1 MNLQQRLASAN
12 EGEEIDITAE
22 NLISAENVSLTVNKA
37 VTIKNGSAAGSSFE
51 IKASGVVFDGVTG
64 IRSITVAEGAG
75 DFSVKNG
82 DELTYLTITGGSNS
96 ESKICIVSTAV
107 DEATVGRADAHIVL
121 GEADAAEIP
130 APVAAVRSVGSRA
143 SSRTSASIKKITITE
158 KCILE
163 SASESDTFTRIS
175 VASGVENVT
184 LRGKA
189 NIEQLVVTSSES
201 KILVGSSDVKIEQA
215 AGEGLNDIQIE
226 SEPGKNIDVS
236 EIKKFKPL
244 DLSGSNWKIWTDSE
258 NYDGKAV
265 INSFDADSITVSAS
279 KTPSRY
285 PWDATVYF
293 LHTLEEEAQYL
304 VEFEAKFTGTPAE
317 TSFNVY
323 DVTQKKNIC
332 VAPFSPTGEWRTYRF
347 MASINSDGKADVLP
361 YEGDEI
367 EFSFRLTEGTL
378 EVKNFT
384 VYNCWEEDFY
394 TNHKLKMWDTWFQTD
409 CGESIMM
416 YDITSDSAKAFRMV
430 DKKDAYFEE
439 WMTNVGYKLGAL
451 NAGGYCFAFHSETP
465 NLKKLN
471 IHILSDG
478 NDTELGQAIFTN
490 GTGDYY
496 VNFTVPLE
504 LDGKE
509 LTMQFQLAVPAESKM
524 ETKWNYATSDTLSV
538 SKIQF
543 GPVGTVVPAD
553 GAAELDFSLVENSPY
568 TKNWLYKSIPNLAV
582 GSIYKVT
589 FDVTSDVNLA
599 EGKFAI
605 WGHSLGSQ
613 WETTG
618 NGHFA
623 LTANTPKP
631 ITMYMPVYGEDGEK
645 THSVT
650 VELNAMNVDCNLT
663 FGEINW
669 EKTSIDMILS
679 ENSSLGLYY
688 AGFVGAAE
696 EWWGSIPAES
706 VPVASGESLSD
717 GALLLCDTSNWGSTE
732 NCITA
737 FRHAIS
743 GESNVNVEWYVDKNN
758 ENKIKYTNDTGSDI
772 TLKFSLDENL
782 DIVVT
787 K

>member
-1 MNLQQRLASAN
+1 MTLQQRLASAKD
-12 EGEEIDITAE
+12 GDEIDITE
-22 NLISAENVSLTVNKA
+22 EKLTSAENVSLSVDKA
-37 VTIKNGSAAGSSFE
+37 VTIKNGSAAGSSFV

-64 IRSITVAEGAG
+64 IQSITVAEGAG
-75 DFSVKNG
+75 DFFVKNG

-121 GEADAAEIP
+121 GETDAAEIP

-201 KILVGSSDVKIEQA
+201 KILVGSSDVKIEQ
-215 AGEGLNDIQIE
+215 GGTMDGKDLTIKSEEGAE
-226 SEPGKNIDVS
+226 SVVIPET
-236 EIKKFKPL
+236 KPL
-244 DLSGSNWKIWTDSE
+244 DINPAWRVWTDSE
-258 NYDGKAV
+258 YVKEGGKAV
-265 INSFDADSITVSAS
+265 INSFDENSITVSAS

-293 LHTLEEEAQYL
+293 LHTLEKEAQYL

-323 DVTQKKNIC
+323 DVKQEKNIC
-332 VAPFSPTGEWRTYRF
+332 VAPFSPTSEWRIYRF

-394 TNHKLKMWDTWFQTD
+394 TNHELKMWDTWFQTD

-496 VNFTVPLE
+496 VNFTVPRE

-509 LTMQFQLAVPAESKM
+509 FTMQFQLAVPAESKM

-599 EGKFAI
+599 EGEFAI

-623 LTANTPKP
+623 LTANTPKT
-631 ITMYMPVYGEDGEK
+631 ITMYMPVYGEEGEK

-650 VELNAMNVDCNLT
+650 VELNAMKSNCNLT
-663 FGEINW
+663 FGKIRCE
-669 EKTSIDMILS
+669 ETSLNTILS
-679 ENSSLGLYY
+679 KSSSLGLYY

-743 GESNVNVEWYVDKNN
+743 RESNVNVEWYVDEKN
-758 ENKIKYTNDTGSDI
+758 ENKIKYTNNTGSDI